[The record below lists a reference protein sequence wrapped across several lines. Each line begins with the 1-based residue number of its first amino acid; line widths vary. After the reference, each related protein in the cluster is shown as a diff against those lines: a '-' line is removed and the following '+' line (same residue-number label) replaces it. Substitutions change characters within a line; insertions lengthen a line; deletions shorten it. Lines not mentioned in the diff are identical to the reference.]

1 MFPYRPDGLVVP
13 RAPEPAPPP
22 PASLTAQVQGRMAQ
36 GSSLQDAV
44 HATQASNP
52 LATAEQMAMAAIA
65 AQAAQQAQ
73 QSARANTKTKQPTDL
88 IDRATRQVADA
99 HVLDAKVVD
108 QAGQLLKRPVQS
120 ATGKPDLTRLHA
132 PDAALVDRMRAQM
145 QAGATPTEAV
155 NVLRAEQAM
164 QQPDTDL
171 DLAVAALMAGTAE
184 HGGAVANALP
194 LAMRDL
200 GAAFPAATLTLAFSQ
215 ADVAASTQDCN
226 QAVADYRAAE
236 GNGAPADEQDS
247 KLTRANAALTRLQRA
262 MINGMRCV
270 ADNAPDGTAA
280 AGLVDAFGRACVAAA
295 TPELRQQLSDT
306 CHQAMQAVLAEA
318 PATRHSTMALY
329 LLGADQS
336 AAADVSASAAD
347 AYVALAQKHQQA
359 AQASVDS
366 AQAVLDSNRNLPA
379 SLRRAEA
386 PSNNAAFNQAQHQ
399 LTQANAEVA
408 DAQAQQQAAA
418 AGKDVVL
425 PAKTPELSG
434 YAASLADLQ
443 RATSGALADFKR
455 ALGNEV
461 AQDATQAYANDAQ
474 ATLQAAQHAASPAHA
489 VPASLRRAEE
499 QDNLGSLH
507 DAQRTARDAQAQ
519 QNAAAANK
527 PVQVPQAEWD
537 QGVAAAQRAHAGQG
551 LDEAIAR
558 ASLSGQVDG
567 AAAPLTTRS
576 TPGLTAF
583 EQTLAGCD
591 TVTLGLV
598 RTSQFDL
605 TQAQTL
611 PAAER
616 VWLLGS
622 LSSADAAFTD
632 PRRTGQV
639 AGRLQQ
645 LAILKLA
652 GVTLDWNDPAV
663 QRDPFPW
670 AAQHATPEQKQIM
683 GRWVAAAD
691 DARVLWVQEHCN
703 AQAPAGDP
711 RDPSHIGAVQTAM
724 QIAAINRNNALT
736 PAAAGVID
744 QMTASTFGPAFWT
757 DQIGQLLKPSERD
770 TGLQTIGLVRVG
782 QFMKQL
788 APYMSG
794 ADASRALDWI
804 KANYKEDW
812 FDNNPEALSDAGSWY
827 EGVAALV
834 QAALPEKNRG
844 AEFATWLTGPQST
857 LAHYDNTT
865 RDTLLASA
873 QQMGANGDQQ
883 LPEALRTALKPVDPE
898 AAQRLDD
905 YYQGGLQSFVAGKGY
920 LTRDDRTSYAKT
932 QWAAYQALPDHAAEG
947 QLQTLVGRISETP
960 YTPGS
965 TAFHNAL
972 GLSLGM
978 TNIGTSTDAQA
989 RANRVEQWLNTPG
1002 APIDAATEWFTGDRL
1017 ADAGNVIGAFDT
1029 AIANGIQAADATAF
1043 RNRTPREHWS
1053 LTVMPMRAYGEQSGQ
1068 TQMALVRVQ
1077 GDRGTTFYVGSRGGS
1092 ADDPTAKSSSLD
1104 DFRTQTALTT
1114 KDCLVM
1120 PKGGNVARSGANGA
1134 IAMETVAGHI
1144 NSTLDDINDTTGIPM
1159 LIGGVALGVVAALST
1174 GPVGLAAELLIALP
1188 TATLGLANLA
1198 NMAGHDRSLT
1208 SGEAIGAGLMVAAA
1222 GGAAVARTLDWG
1234 ASLPAAAR
1242 SGAEVSEAAAN
1253 SLAVGRSAAEVIS
1266 SEASGVRAAGA
1277 VDGVAE
1283 AVTTADARPA
1293 LARGAQRLRAVSGVA
1308 GGLQAAQGLQQLA
1321 AVWDDPEQRDHALFM
1336 QVMNFA
1342 VMVGMAPLMGGVRAV
1357 RERRVAVNAGR
1368 ADTDAVRTVPGH
1380 GDYAQLGESNIH
1392 VPPNML
1398 ASMQAEEAVSIA
1410 DASGRAETEIDL
1422 AVFHPHL
1429 EAGRTGAL
1437 RADGIDIDVPA
1448 SLRDR
1453 EPALRELI
1461 GQATQA
1467 SMSGGALSDCVDAV
1481 HLIHRPGQRGKVIG
1495 NTARMAFY
1503 VTDEGERIIEMD
1515 AAALDAPFEQ
1525 RLTGLCEEIVH
1536 AQRHARRT
1544 ALYGPRYSDNLSVNE
1559 RTAMRL
1565 ARIRALAFIAREV
1578 GFDDPDWTGRL
1589 AHDDVFSKALS
1600 DAADAATRAEG
1611 KLLPEGIRR
1620 AWFEA
1625 GSGYDEPRQP
1635 EAETK
1640 EIKKAQAKRLGK
1652 GFTALCFSLA
1662 EKLAVFHAENA
1673 SQANPFAPLDMQKMV
1688 RMPLSDVL
1696 FDKNQLPRNVLP
1708 DGVTGFSLL
1717 QAMRY
1722 VDTLRGRFASMAPV
1736 GKQDMLAS
1744 MPFQEALLPIPDG
1757 DHQAS
1762 INDNLAIPV
1771 GEYGEQLSA
1780 DIMRASVVMKNAAR
1794 RLLAH
1799 EVLQMQTK
1807 DGELIAHTDLGTAM
1821 GVFLDGI
1828 DSVANAAIQSLARKN
1843 GGPDDP
1849 IQALRLIIE
1858 HKIPDEL
1865 ALRFGFGA
1873 LGPTLLQG
1881 RAYTDLIVWTDGKP
1895 VVNPKLKSA
1904 IRQQNNALTD
1914 DYAYTNKPMTGQ
1926 GCPVRGIQV
1935 LSEAFLQIVESYA
1948 QQRDA
1953 GAFVPLEDVSQAKT
1967 PAPSRFTILSEEIP
1981 TAQLLRDHAAFNNV
1995 NLDLLDHADKCLRE
2009 VQLELIRAEGIV
2021 SDELRSRFLIAMHD
2035 QKLAE
2040 SERAVILAAGAL
2052 RTHLAE
2058 SGVPESITD
2067 NLLDIREV
2075 TGLLDDE
2082 ALATYAMLIQ
2092 RLNTRREEQQSVL
2105 ADNQALRMDLV
2116 AIDQAGEGAGSE
2128 SRGATGDTNGPSEG
2142 GPAEPGAAHDMPP
2155 PVIPPSDSSPLSL
2168 PDDEGGE
2175 GSRELR
2181 GVASSLTAAF
2191 DRDRDIHRSVRSLG
2205 LPQRDVAVVG
2215 NSVVDML
2222 GYQADRPAEPTHL
2235 LVSEE
2240 RYRALR
2246 EGEGWTEQARPDG
2259 SRILTA
2265 PGFHVTTS
2273 WAGQALPD
2281 IHAAGSGY
2289 WDQGV
2294 RVADPGLA
2302 YAQML
2307 RRQAPGDARDL
2318 ELIRQHLYGT
2328 AALPPELLAA
2338 QLNFVRACM
2347 QPELRQRPELLVAA
2361 RNLYVVNAL
2370 FGRGEEE
2377 FLFYSG
2383 SAEINALAAAH
2394 GWAHSGLG
2402 VRDAQANIDMLDGRR
2417 VREGL
2422 PPLFSADDRVATAVG
2437 YAGHDGQ
2444 LGHGRMATN
2453 PEGHDERVS
2462 ADMVVRQ
2469 LEAAGHTDPVFL
2481 ETVYEGIM
2489 STTFDEATR
2498 GQLIVPGGR
2507 HLHVQKL
2514 FHGTDLASLR
2524 RDTGLT
2530 TSIANSVEN
2539 LSRRSAGF
2547 DRPLAQLIEHLN
2559 RELPAEAPPLV
2570 VTSMAQALE
2579 LIQEHGD
2586 FPTTRMNGDAS
2597 TLREDFADTLIG
2609 SSGFYRN
2616 HRHPD
2621 LWVLGDTQW
2630 QMRMGDELLVLGTRV
2645 KEDPGFSIPAVLTE
2659 AQRYAADHAPETTTH
2674 AGPDV
2679 PPGSPK
2685 SGDDPEPPDPP
2696 TGIRPTG
2703 TDPDPKPMNGPG
2715 GGAGTPELEAPS
2727 APATGVNDDHL
2738 TSKPS
2743 PDDDGVGAPDANPP
2757 QAEDRQAEQ
2766 RDLARAVVT
2775 FIRAGIEHRRMPS
2788 ELISKAQ
2795 IKRAAG
2801 VVDALSRRLAS
2812 PDAQWRGRLAGL
2824 AQQDRAFVEGI
2835 LQDLRALASPS
2846 ALTNKAGENTHERYA
2861 RLTRDLDV
2869 ARKYLDAYSG
2879 YLQRAVLSAGKPCAL
2894 PPHLSLARSLAQTNT
2909 ARNLLNVVQK
2919 RLEHVQPYSSREEQ
2933 RSATQLVLDQSA
2945 LKIYSEPSLTTL
2957 PAKEQLR
2964 FGDLAQRAKQLSR
2977 WLRTRD
2983 GVADE
2988 RARAAYEG
2996 ARNELAAA
3004 VQTYSK
3010 ELAQRADLESSR
3022 LALFQRVYA
3031 RDGSKPAEG
3040 ASQPLSDK
3048 PHSIEDV
3055 ISHIENAWEKLGQ
3068 MIEELETVFNADASG
3083 MSDSAIHKLLRRAAA
3098 RMEEA
3103 TAEFGKTIKGYAD
3116 ASSASG
3122 LEESRSAFEKDGDQ
3136 DVVVI
3141 NKESTVTQDLVATYK
3156 RMVQF
3161 MHDHLM
3167 KIDSLQDIEAL
3178 DAPLSALLG
3187 EMRHCE
3193 ERLRSALVESTD
3205 GTGGTQ

>member
-1 MFPYRPDGLVVP
+1 
-13 RAPEPAPPP
+13 
-22 PASLTAQVQGRMAQ
+22 MAQ
-36 GSSLQDAV
+36 GCSLQDAV
-44 HATQASNP
+44 HAAQASNP
-52 LATAEQMAMAAIA
+52 LASAEQLAMAAIA

-73 QSARANTKTKQPTDL
+73 QSARANTRTKPPADL

-99 HVLDAKVVD
+99 HVFDAKVVD
-108 QAGQLLKRPVQS
+108 QAGQSLKRPVQL
-120 ATGKPDLTRLHA
+120 AAGKPDLTRLHA
-132 PDAALVDRMRAQM
+132 PAPALVDRIRVQM
-145 QAGATPTEAV
+145 QAGATPAEAV
-155 NVLRAEQAM
+155 NVLRAEAPS

-171 DLAVAALMAGTAE
+171 DLAVAALMADAAE
-184 HGGAVANALP
+184 HGGSVANALP

-200 GAAFPAATLTLAFSQ
+200 GATFPAATLTLAFSQ
-215 ADVAASTQDCN
+215 ADIAVSTDDCN

-236 GNGAPADEQDS
+236 RSGAPAGEQDS
-247 KLTRANAALTRLQRA
+247 KLARANAALSRLQRA
-262 MINGMRCV
+262 VTNGMRCV
-270 ADNAPDGTAA
+270 ADNAPDADAA
-280 AGLVDAFGRACVAAA
+280 ARLIDAFGQACVAAA
-295 TPELRQQLSDT
+295 TPELRQQLTD
-306 CHQAMQAVLAEA
+306 CNRQAAQAVLAESS
-318 PATRHSTMALY
+318 ATRHSNMALY
-329 LLGADQS
+329 LLAVDQG
-336 AAADVSASAAD
+336 AAADVGAAAAD
-347 AYVALAQKHQQA
+347 TYAALAQKHLQA
-359 AQASVDS
+359 AQARVDA
-366 AQAVLDSNRNLPA
+366 AQTVLHSNRKLPDR
-379 SLRRAEA
+379 LRRAEA
-386 PSNNAAFNQAQHQ
+386 PSDTAALNQAQRQ
-399 LTQANAEVA
+399 LMQANAEVA

-425 PAKTPELSG
+425 PANAPELSSD
-434 YAASLADLQ
+434 AASLADLQ

-461 AQDATQAYANDAQ
+461 AQDATQAYVDDAH
-474 ATLQAAQHAASPAHA
+474 ATLQAAQHAASPSRA

-499 QDNLGSLH
+499 LDNLGSLH

-527 PVQVPQAEWD
+527 PVQVPQADCD

-567 AAAPLTTRS
+567 AAAPLTRS

-605 TQAQTL
+605 TQVQTL

-632 PRRTGQV
+632 PRRTQQV

-652 GVTLDWNDPAV
+652 GVTLDWNAPAV

-711 RDPSHIGAVQTAM
+711 RDPSHIGAVQSAM

-736 PAAAGVID
+736 LAAAGVID
-744 QMTASTFGPAFWT
+744 QMTASTFGPAFWS
-757 DQIGQLLKPSERD
+757 DQIGQLLQSSGRD
-770 TGLQTIGLVRVG
+770 MGLQTVGLVRVG

-788 APYMSG
+788 APYMSA

-812 FDNNPEALSDAGSWY
+812 FDNNPEALSDAGAWY

-834 QAALPEKNRG
+834 QAALPERNRG

-857 LAHYDNTT
+857 LARYDATT
-865 RDTLLASA
+865 RDALLASA

-883 LPEALRTALKPVDPE
+883 LPEALRAALKPVDPD

-905 YYQGGLQSFVAGKGY
+905 YYQGGLQSFVSGKGY
-920 LTRDDRTSYAKT
+920 LTRDDRASYAKT
-932 QWAAYQALPDHAAEG
+932 QWAAYQALPDHAAEE

-1002 APIDAATEWFTGDRL
+1002 APIEAATEWFTGDRL

-1029 AIANGIQAADATAF
+1029 AIANGIREADATAF
-1043 RNRTPREHWS
+1043 RNRAPRERWS

-1092 ADDPTAKSSSLD
+1092 ADDPMAKSSTLE

-1144 NSTLDDINDTTGIPM
+1144 NSTLDDINDATGIPM
-1159 LIGGVALGVVAALST
+1159 LIGGLALGVVAALST

-1208 SGEAIGAGLMVAAA
+1208 SGEAIGTELMVAAA
-1222 GGAAVARTLDWG
+1222 GAAGLARTLEWG
-1234 ASLPAAAR
+1234 ARLPAAAR
-1242 SGAEVSEAAAN
+1242 SAAEAADVAGN
-1253 SLAVGRSAAEVIS
+1253 ASAVGRSGTEAVS
-1266 SEASGVRAAGA
+1266 SEVSGVHAAGA
-1277 VDGVAE
+1277 VDGVA
-1283 AVTTADARPA
+1283 AGAPAADLRPV
-1293 LARGAQRLRAVSGVA
+1293 LARAAQRLRAVAGVT
-1308 GGLQAAQGLQQLA
+1308 GSLQAAQGLQQLA

-1342 VMVGMAPLMGGVRAV
+1342 AMVGMAPLMGGVRAL
-1357 RERRVAVNAGR
+1357 RERRAAGR
-1368 ADTDAVRTVPGH
+1368 ADTDAIRTVPGH
-1380 GDYAQLGESNIH
+1380 ASYAQLGESNIH
-1392 VPPNML
+1392 VPPDML
-1398 ASMQAEEAVSIA
+1398 ARMHAEEAVSSADATRHA
-1410 DASGRAETEIDL
+1410 DASGRGDTEIDL
-1422 AVFHPHL
+1422 AVVHPHV
-1429 EAGRTGAL
+1429 EAGRTRAL
-1437 RADGIDIDVPA
+1437 RADAIDIDVPA

-1578 GFDDPDWTGRL
+1578 GFDDADWTGRL
-1589 AHDDVFSKALS
+1589 VHDDVFSKALS

-1662 EKLAVFHAENA
+1662 EKLALFHAENA

-1696 FDKNQLPRNVLP
+1696 FDENQLPRNVLP

-1736 GKQDMLAS
+1736 GKQDMLPS

-1807 DGELIAHTDLGTAM
+1807 EGELIAHTDLGTAM

-1953 GAFVPLEDVSQAKT
+1953 GAFVPLEDVGQAKA

-1995 NLDLLDHADKCLRE
+1995 NLDLLDHAEKCLRE
-2009 VQLELIRAEGIV
+2009 VQLELIRAEGVV
-2021 SDELRSRFLIAMHD
+2021 SDELRSRFLTAMHD

-2052 RTHLAE
+2052 RTHLAQ

-2128 SRGATGDTNGPSEG
+2128 SGGATGDTNGPSEG

-2175 GSRELR
+2175 GGEGSRELG

-2205 LPQRDVAVVG
+2205 LPQSEVAVVG

-2222 GYQADRPAEPTHL
+2222 GYQADRPAQPTHL

-2281 IHAAGSGY
+2281 IHAAGNGY

-2294 RVADPGLA
+2294 RVADPSLA

-2307 RRQAPGDARDL
+2307 RRQAPGDERDL

-2328 AALPPELLAA
+2328 AALPPELVAA

-2559 RELPAEAPPLV
+2559 RELPAGSPPLV

-2621 LWVLGDTQW
+2621 LWVMGDTQW
-2630 QMRMGDELLVLGTRV
+2630 QMQMGDELLALGTRV
-2645 KEDPGFSIPAVLTE
+2645 KEDPAFSIPAVLTE
-2659 AQRYAADHAPETTTH
+2659 AQRYAADHAPETATH

-2679 PPGSPK
+2679 PPGSPA

-2696 TGIRPTG
+2696 AGGIRPTG
-2703 TDPDPKPMNGPG
+2703 TDPDPKPIGGPG

-2727 APATGVNDDHL
+2727 APETAVIEDHL
-2738 TSKPS
+2738 ASKPGS
-2743 PDDDGVGAPDANPP
+2743 EDEGIGAPDASPP

-2775 FIRAGIEHRRMPS
+2775 LIRAAIEHRRMPS

-2824 AQQDRAFVEGI
+2824 AQQDRAFVQGI
-2835 LQDLRALASPS
+2835 LQDLRALTAPS

-2869 ARKYLDAYSG
+2869 ARRYLNTYSG
-2879 YLQRAVLSAGKPCAL
+2879 YLQRAALSAAKPCAL

-2909 ARNLLNVVQK
+2909 ARDLLNVVQK
-2919 RLEHVQPYSSREEQ
+2919 RLEPVQPYSSRVEQ
-2933 RSATQLVLDQSA
+2933 RSATQLVLDGAA
-2945 LKIYSEPSLTTL
+2945 LKIYSDPSLTTL

-2964 FGDLAQRAKQLSR
+2964 FADLAQRAQQLSR

-3010 ELAQRADLESSR
+3010 ELAQRADQESSR
-3022 LALFQRVYA
+3022 LALLQRVYA

-3103 TAEFGKTIKGYAD
+3103 TAEFGKTIEGYAD

-3122 LEESRSAFEKDGDQ
+3122 LQESRSAFEKDGDQ
-3136 DVVVI
+3136 EVVVI
-3141 NKESTVTQDLVATYK
+3141 NKEPTVTQDLVATYK
-3156 RMVQF
+3156 HMVRF
-3161 MHDHLM
+3161 MHDDLM
-3167 KIDSLQDIEAL
+3167 KIDSLQDIDAL
-3178 DAPLSALLG
+3178 DAPLSDLLG

-3193 ERLRSALVESTD
+3193 ERLRSALVERAD
-3205 GTGGTQ
+3205 ETGGTQ

>member
-1 MFPYRPDGLVVP
+1 
-13 RAPEPAPPP
+13 
-22 PASLTAQVQGRMAQ
+22 MAQ

-73 QSARANTKTKQPTDL
+73 QSAHANTKTKQPTDL

-145 QAGATPTEAV
+145 QGGATPAEAV

-164 QQPDTDL
+164 QQPDADL
-171 DLAVAALMAGTAE
+171 DLAVAALMACAAE
-184 HGGAVANALP
+184 HGGPMANALP

-200 GAAFPAATLTLAFSQ
+200 GATFPAATLTLAFSQ
-215 ADVAASTQDCN
+215 ADIAASTQDCN

-236 GNGAPADEQDS
+236 SSGAPADEQDS

-306 CHQAMQAVLAEA
+306 CHQAMPAVLAEA

-329 LLGADQS
+329 LLSVDQS

-347 AYVALAQKHQQA
+347 AYAALAQKHQQA

-366 AQAVLDSNRNLPA
+366 AQAVLDSNCNLPA

-386 PSNNAAFNQAQHQ
+386 PSDNAAFNQAQHQ

-461 AQDATQAYANDAQ
+461 AQDATQTYANDAQ
-474 ATLQAAQHAASPAHA
+474 TTLQAAQRAAQPSHA
-489 VPASLRRAEE
+489 VPASLRRAEA

-519 QNAAAANK
+519 QNATVANK
-527 PVQVPQAEWD
+527 APQVPQADWD

-551 LDEAIAR
+551 LDEAISR
-558 ASLSGQVDG
+558 ASLSGQVQG
-567 AAAPLTTRS
+567 AAAPLTPS

-583 EQTLAGCD
+583 EQTLAGSD
-591 TVTLGLV
+591 AVTLGLV

-605 TQAQTL
+605 TQVQKL

-616 VWLLGS
+616 MWLLGS
-622 LSSADAAFTD
+622 LSSADAAFMD
-632 PRRTGQV
+632 PRRTQQV

-711 RDPSHIGAVQTAM
+711 RDASHIGAVQNAM

-770 TGLQTIGLVRVG
+770 TGLQTVGLVRVG

-857 LAHYDNTT
+857 LARSDNTT

-883 LPEALRTALKPVDPE
+883 LPEALRAALKPVDPE

-920 LTRDDRTSYAKT
+920 LSRDDRTSYSKT
-932 QWAAYQALPDHAAEG
+932 QWAAYQALPEHAAEG
-947 QLQTLVGRISETP
+947 QVETLVARVSGTP
-960 YTPGS
+960 YTVGS
-965 TAFHNAL
+965 VAFHNAL

-978 TNIGTSTDAQA
+978 TDIGTSTDAQA
-989 RANRVEQWLNTPG
+989 RANRAEQWLNTPN
-1002 APIDAATEWFTGDRL
+1002 APVDATTEWFAGDRL
-1017 ADAGNVIGAFDT
+1017 ADAGNVIGAFDS
-1029 AIANGIQAADATAF
+1029 AIASGIQAANAKA
-1043 RNRTPREHWS
+1043 RRSRAPEEHWS

-1068 TQMALVRVQ
+1068 MQMALVRVQ
-1077 GDRGTTFYVGSRGGS
+1077 GDQGTTFYVGSRGGS
-1092 ADDPTAKSSSLD
+1092 ADDPTATATSRD
-1104 DFRTQTALTT
+1104 DFLSQTALTT

-1120 PKGGNVARSGANGA
+1120 PKGGNVARSGADGT

-1144 NSTLDDINDTTGIPM
+1144 NSTLDDINDATGIPM
-1159 LIGGVALGVVAALST
+1159 LVGGVALGVVAALST

-1242 SGAEVSEAAAN
+1242 SGAEVSEAAGN
-1253 SLAVGRSAAEVIS
+1253 SLAVGRSAAEAIS

-1283 AVTTADARPA
+1283 AVTTADVRPA
-1293 LARGAQRLRAVSGVA
+1293 LAQAAQRLRAVSGAA

-1321 AVWDDPEQRDHALFM
+1321 AVWDDPEQRDHELFM

-1342 VMVGMAPLMGGVRAV
+1342 AMVGMAPLMGGVRAV
-1357 RERRVAVNAGR
+1357 RERRAAVNAGR
-1368 ADTDAVRTVPGH
+1368 ADVDAIRTVPGH
-1380 GDYAQLGESNIH
+1380 ADYAQLGESNIH
-1392 VPPNML
+1392 VPPDML
-1398 ASMQAEEAVSIA
+1398 ARMLAQEVAVSTNAMSHA
-1410 DASGRAETEIDL
+1410 DSRGPANTAIDL
-1422 AVFHPHL
+1422 AVLRPRL
-1429 EAGRTGAL
+1429 EAGKTRLL
-1437 RADGIDIDVPA
+1437 RADGVDIDVSA

-1467 SMSGGALSDCVDAV
+1467 SISGGALSDCVDAV
-1481 HLIHRPGQRGKVIG
+1481 HLIHRPGQPGKVIG

-1503 VTDEGERIIEMD
+1503 VTDGGERIIEMD

-1544 ALYGPRYSDNLSVNE
+1544 ALYGPHYSDNLSVNE

-1578 GFDDPDWTGRL
+1578 GFDDTDWTAQL
-1589 AHDDVFSKALS
+1589 AHDDVFSSALS

-1620 AWFEA
+1620 VWFEE
-1625 GSGYDEPRQP
+1625 GSGYDEQGSP
-1635 EAETK
+1635 EAEIK

-1688 RMPLSDVL
+1688 RMSLSDVL
-1696 FDKNQLPRNVLP
+1696 FDENQLPRNVLP

-1881 RAYTDLIVWTDGKP
+1881 RAYTDLIVWTDGRP
-1895 VVNPKLKSA
+1895 AVNLKLKSA

-1953 GAFVPLEDVSQAKT
+1953 GAFVPLEDVGQVET
-1967 PAPSRFTILSEEIP
+1967 PAPSRFTILSGEIP

-1995 NLDLLDHADKCLRE
+1995 NLELLDHADKCLRE
-2009 VQLELIRAEGIV
+2009 VQLELIRAEGVV
-2021 SDELRSRFLIAMHD
+2021 SDELRSRFLMAMHD

-2052 RTHLAE
+2052 RTHLAQ
-2058 SGVPESITD
+2058 SGVPDSITD

-2142 GPAEPGAAHDMPP
+2142 GPAEPGAAHNMPP
-2155 PVIPPSDSSPLSL
+2155 PVIPPGDSSPLSL

-2175 GSRELR
+2175 GGEGSRELR
-2181 GVASSLTAAF
+2181 GVASSFTAA
-2191 DRDRDIHRSVRSLG
+2191 DRDRDLHRSVRSLG
-2205 LPQRDVAVVG
+2205 LAQSEVAVVG

-2222 GYQADRPAEPTHL
+2222 GYQADRPTQPTHL

-2246 EGEGWTEQARPDG
+2246 DGEGWTEQARPDG

-2281 IHAAGSGY
+2281 IHAVGSGY

-2294 RVADPGLA
+2294 RVADPSLA

-2347 QPELRQRPELLVAA
+2347 LPELRQRPELLVAA

-2402 VRDAQANIDMLDGRR
+2402 VRDAQANINMLDGRR

-2481 ETVYEGIM
+2481 ETVHEGIM
-2489 STTFDEATR
+2489 ATTFDEATR

-2559 RELPAEAPPLV
+2559 RELPAGSPPLV
-2570 VTSMAQALE
+2570 VTSMAHALE

-2609 SSGFYRN
+2609 AGGFYRN
-2616 HRHPD
+2616 HRYPD
-2621 LWVLGDTQW
+2621 LWVIGDMQW
-2630 QMRMGDELLVLGTRV
+2630 QMQMGNELLALGTRV
-2645 KEDPGFSIPAVLTE
+2645 KEDPAFSIPAVLTE
-2659 AQRYAADHAPETTTH
+2659 AQRYAADHAPEATH

-2679 PPGSPK
+2679 PPGSRV

-2696 TGIRPTG
+2696 TGGIRPTG
-2703 TDPDPKPMNGPG
+2703 TDPDPKPIGGPG

-2727 APATGVNDDHL
+2727 APETAVNEDHL
-2738 TSKPS
+2738 ASKPGS
-2743 PDDDGVGAPDANPP
+2743 EDEGIGAPDASPP
-2757 QAEDRQAEQ
+2757 QAEDGQAEQ

-2775 FIRAGIEHRRMPS
+2775 LIRAAIEHRRMPS

-2824 AQQDRAFVEGI
+2824 AQQDRAFVQGI
-2835 LQDLRALASPS
+2835 LQDLRALTAPS

-2869 ARKYLDAYSG
+2869 ARRYLNAYG
-2879 YLQRAVLSAGKPCAL
+2879 AYLQRAVLSAGKPCAL

-2909 ARNLLNVVQK
+2909 ARDLLKVVQE
-2919 RLEHVQPYSSREEQ
+2919 RLEGVQPYSSRVEQ
-2933 RSATQLVLDQSA
+2933 RSAAQLVLDQAA
-2945 LKIYSEPSLTTL
+2945 LKIYSDPSLTTL

-2964 FGDLAQRAKQLSR
+2964 FGDLAQRAQQLSR
-2977 WLRTRD
+2977 WLRARD

-2988 RARAAYEG
+2988 SARAAYEG

-3010 ELAQRADLESSR
+3010 ELVQRADLESSR
-3022 LALFQRVYA
+3022 LALLQRVYA
-3031 RDGSKPAEG
+3031 RIGSKPAEE
-3040 ASQPLSDK
+3040 ASQPLSK
-3048 PHSIEDV
+3048 KSQSIEDV
-3055 ISHIENAWEKLGQ
+3055 ISHIENAWEKLGE
-3068 MIEELETVFNADASG
+3068 MVEELEAVFIADASG
-3083 MSDSAIHKLLRRAAA
+3083 MSDSAIHKLLGRAGA

-3103 TAEFGKTIKGYAD
+3103 TAEFGKTIKGYVD

-3122 LEESRSAFEKDGDQ
+3122 VKESRSAFEKDGDQ

-3156 RMVQF
+3156 HMVQF
-3161 MHDHLM
+3161 MNDDLM
-3167 KIDSLQDIEAL
+3167 KIDSLQDIDAL
-3178 DAPLSALLG
+3178 DAPLSELLG
-3187 EMRHCE
+3187 EMLHCE

-3205 GTGGTQ
+3205 ETGGTQ

>member
-1 MFPYRPDGLVVP
+1 
-13 RAPEPAPPP
+13 
-22 PASLTAQVQGRMAQ
+22 MAQ
-36 GSSLQDAV
+36 GCSLQDAV

-52 LATAEQMAMAAIA
+52 LASTEQLAMAAIA

-73 QSARANTKTKQPTDL
+73 QSARANTRTKPPSDL

-99 HVLDAKVVD
+99 HVFDAKVVD
-108 QAGQLLKRPVQS
+108 QAGQSLKRPVPL
-120 ATGKPDLTRLHA
+120 AAGKPDLTRLHVPA
-132 PDAALVDRMRAQM
+132 PALVDRIRVQM
-145 QAGATPTEAV
+145 QAGATPAEAV
-155 NVLRAEQAM
+155 NVLRAEAFS

-171 DLAVAALMAGTAE
+171 DLAVAALMADAAE
-184 HGGAVANALP
+184 HGGSVANALP

-200 GAAFPAATLTLAFSQ
+200 GATFPAATLTLAFSQ
-215 ADVAASTQDCN
+215 ADIAVSTDDCN
-226 QAVADYRAAE
+226 QAVADYRAAQRS
-236 GNGAPADEQDS
+236 GAPAGEQDS
-247 KLTRANAALTRLQRA
+247 KLARANAALSRLQRA
-262 MINGMRCV
+262 VTNGMRCV
-270 ADNAPDGTAA
+270 ADNAPDANAA
-280 AGLVDAFGRACVAAA
+280 AGLMDAFGQACVAAA
-295 TPELRQQLSDT
+295 TPELHQQLADST
-306 CHQAMQAVLAEA
+306 RQAMQAVLAESS
-318 PATRHSTMALY
+318 ATRHSNMALY
-329 LLGADQS
+329 LLAVDQG
-336 AAADVSASAAD
+336 AAADVGATAAD
-347 AYVALAQKHQQA
+347 TYAALAQKHLQA
-359 AQASVDS
+359 AQASVD
-366 AQAVLDSNRNLPA
+366 AAHTVLDSNRTLPDR
-379 SLRRAEA
+379 LRRAEA
-386 PSNNAAFNQAQHQ
+386 PSDTAALNQAQRQ
-399 LTQANAEVA
+399 LMQANAEVT

-418 AGKDVVL
+418 AGEDVVL
-425 PAKTPELSG
+425 PANAPELSSD
-434 YAASLADLQ
+434 AASLADLQ

-461 AQDATQAYANDAQ
+461 AQDATQAYANDAH
-474 ATLQAAQHAASPAHA
+474 ATLQAAQHAASASRA

-499 QDNLGSLH
+499 QDNFGSLH

-527 PVQVPQAEWD
+527 PVQVPQADWD
-537 QGVAAAQRAHAGQG
+537 QGVAAAQRAHARQG
-551 LDEAIAR
+551 LDETIAR
-558 ASLSGQVDG
+558 ASLSQQVDD
-567 AAAPLTTRS
+567 AAAPLTRS

-605 TQAQTL
+605 TQVQTL

-632 PRRTGQV
+632 PRRTQQV

-711 RDPSHIGAVQTAM
+711 RDPSHIGAVQNAM

-744 QMTASTFGPAFWT
+744 QITASTFGPAFWS
-757 DQIGQLLKPSERD
+757 DQSGQLLQPSGRD
-770 TGLQTIGLVRVG
+770 MGLQTVGLVRVG

-788 APYMSG
+788 APYMSA

-812 FDNNPEALSDAGSWY
+812 FDNNPEALSDAGTWY

-834 QAALPEKNRG
+834 QAALPERNRG

-857 LAHYDNTT
+857 LARYGATP
-865 RDTLLASA
+865 RDALLASA

-883 LPEALRTALKPVDPE
+883 LPEALRATLKPVDPE
-898 AAQRLDD
+898 AAQRLND
-905 YYQGGLQSFVAGKGY
+905 YYQGGLQSFVSGKGY
-920 LTRDDRTSYAKT
+920 LTRDDRASYAKT

-1002 APIDAATEWFTGDRL
+1002 VPIDAATEWFTGDRL

-1029 AIANGIQAADATAF
+1029 AIANGIQGADTNA
-1043 RNRTPREHWS
+1043 RKNRAPQEHWS

-1092 ADDPTAKSSSLD
+1092 ADDPTAKSSTLE

-1120 PKGGNVARSGANGA
+1120 PKGGNVARSGADGA

-1144 NSTLDDINDTTGIPM
+1144 NSTLDDINDATGIPM

-1198 NMAGHDRSLT
+1198 NMAGHGRSLT
-1208 SGEAIGAGLMVAAA
+1208 SGEAIGTELMVAAA
-1222 GGAAVARTLDWG
+1222 GAAGLARTLEWG
-1234 ASLPAAAR
+1234 ARLPAAAR
-1242 SGAEVSEAAAN
+1242 SGAAATDAAGEA
-1253 SLAVGRSAAEVIS
+1253 SVVGRSGAEAAS
-1266 SEASGVRAAGA
+1266 SEVSGVRAAEA
-1277 VDGVAE
+1277 VD
-1283 AVTTADARPA
+1283 TATARAPA
-1293 LARGAQRLRAVSGVA
+1293 ADLHPVLAQAAQRLRAAAGVT

-1321 AVWDDPEQRDHALFM
+1321 AVWDDPEQRDHELFM

-1357 RERRVAVNAGR
+1357 RERRAAGR
-1368 ADTDAVRTVPGH
+1368 ADTDAIRNVPGH
-1380 GDYAQLGESNIH
+1380 AGYAQLGESNIH
-1392 VPPNML
+1392 VPPDML
-1398 ASMQAEEAVSIA
+1398 ARMHAEEAVSSADATRHA
-1410 DASGRAETEIDL
+1410 DASGRGDTEIDL
-1422 AVFHPHL
+1422 AVFHPHV
-1429 EAGRTGAL
+1429 EAGRTRAL

-1467 SMSGGALSDCVDAV
+1467 SRSGGALSDCVDAV

-1525 RLTGLCEEIVH
+1525 RLNGLCEEIVH
-1536 AQRHARRT
+1536 AQRHARRM
-1544 ALYGPRYSDNLSVNE
+1544 ALYGPCYSDNLSVNE

-1578 GFDDPDWTGRL
+1578 GFDDADWTGRL

-1600 DAADAATRAEG
+1600 DAADAATRAQG
-1611 KLLPEGIRR
+1611 KRLPEGIRR
-1620 AWFEA
+1620 AWFEE
-1625 GSGYDEPRQP
+1625 GSGYDELAQP
-1635 EAETK
+1635 KEKAGETK
-1640 EIKKAQAKRLGK
+1640 KEQAKKLGK

-1662 EKLAVFHAENA
+1662 ERLGGFHEEHAA
-1673 SQANPFAPLDMQKMV
+1673 QANPFEALDLQKAIK
-1688 RMPLSDVL
+1688 MPLSDGL
-1696 FDKNQLPRNVLP
+1696 FDAARFPRDVIP
-1708 DGVTGFSLL
+1708 QRVTGVSLL
-1717 QAMRY
+1717 HALRY
-1722 VDTLRGRFASMAPV
+1722 VVSLRVRFETMEPV

-1744 MPFQEALLPIPDG
+1744 APFHEALLPIPG
-1757 DHQAS
+1757 TDHQVHV
-1762 INDNLAIPV
+1762 NDNLAIPI
-1771 GEYGEQLSA
+1771 GEYGEQLSE
-1780 DIMRASVVMKNAAR
+1780 DIMRASIVMKNAAR

-1799 EVLQMQTK
+1799 EVMDLQSREG
-1807 DGELIAHTDLGTAM
+1807 DLIDRTDLGTAM

-1828 DSVANAAIQSLARKN
+1828 DSIANAVIQSLARKN

-1849 IQALRLIIE
+1849 IEALRLLIE
-1858 HKIPDEL
+1858 HEIPNEL
-1865 ALRFGFGA
+1865 ALRLGFGA
-1873 LGPTLLQG
+1873 IGPTLLQG
-1881 RAYTDLIVWTDGKP
+1881 RAYTDLIVWMNGKP
-1895 VVNPKLKSA
+1895 AVNPELKTPML
-1904 IRQQNNALTD
+1904 QQKHELTK
-1914 DYAYTNKPMTGQ
+1914 DYAHARQPITGQ

-1948 QQRDA
+1948 QQRQQ
-1953 GAFVPLEDVSQAKT
+1953 GVFVPLEDVSRT
-1967 PAPSRFTILSEEIP
+1967 EGPAPSRFSILSEDVSTE
-1981 TAQLLRDHAAFNNV
+1981 QLLRDDRASFKNT
-1995 NLDLLDHADKCLRE
+1995 NLDLLEHAEECLKDA
-2009 VQLELIRAEGIV
+2009 QLEVAHAEGEV
-2021 SDELRSRFLIAMHD
+2021 SDELRSRLLLATHD
-2035 QKLAE
+2035 HKLAE
-2040 SERAVILAAGAL
+2040 SERDVILAAAAV
-2052 RTHLAE
+2052 RDHLTD
-2058 SGVPESITD
+2058 SHVPEEIVN
-2067 NLLDIREV
+2067 NLLDTRELA
-2075 TGLLDDE
+2075 GLLDDDD
-2082 ALATYAMLIQ
+2082 LATHAMLMQ
-2092 RLNTRREEQQSVL
+2092 QLAVRREEQQSIL
-2105 ADNQALRMDLV
+2105 ADSSALRADLAAMDETD
-2116 AIDQAGEGAGSE
+2116 AEDPGADHAGEGGAGNPVE
-2128 SRGATGDTNGPSEG
+2128 LDGTEAREPVAATGST
-2142 GPAEPGAAHDMPP
+2142 PP
-2155 PVIPPSDSSPLSL
+2155 PVIPPADAPPLGAA
-2168 PDDEGGE
+2168 DDEGEE
-2175 GSRELR
+2175 GGRE
-2181 GVASSLTAAF
+2181 SSAATSFPVTAVE
-2191 DRDRDIHRSVRSLG
+2191 RDRDIHRSVRSLG
-2205 LPQRDVAVVG
+2205 LAQSEVAVVG

-2222 GYQADRPAEPTHL
+2222 GYQADRPSQPTHL

-2240 RYRALR
+2240 RYRTLR
-2246 EGEGWTEQARPDG
+2246 DQEGWTEQARPDG

-2294 RVADPGLA
+2294 RVADPSLA

-2307 RRQAPGDARDL
+2307 RRQAPGDERDL
-2318 ELIRQHLYGT
+2318 ELIRRHLYGT

-2559 RELPAEAPPLV
+2559 RELPAGSPPLV

-2579 LIQEHGD
+2579 LIQEHGN

-2621 LWVLGDTQW
+2621 LWVMGDTQW
-2630 QMRMGDELLVLGTRV
+2630 QMQMGDELLALGTRV
-2645 KEDPGFSIPAVLTE
+2645 KEDPAFSIPAVLTE
-2659 AQRYAADHAPETTTH
+2659 AQRYAADHAPETATH

-2679 PPGSPK
+2679 PPGSPA

-2696 TGIRPTG
+2696 TGGIRPTG
-2703 TDPDPKPMNGPG
+2703 TDPDPKPIDGPG

-2727 APATGVNDDHL
+2727 APETAVNEDHL
-2738 TSKPS
+2738 ASKPGS
-2743 PDDDGVGAPDANPP
+2743 EDEGIGAPDASPP
-2757 QAEDRQAEQ
+2757 QAEDGQAEQ
-2766 RDLARAVVT
+2766 RDLAHAVVT
-2775 FIRAGIEHRRMPS
+2775 LIRAAIEHRRMPS

-2824 AQQDRAFVEGI
+2824 AQQDRAFVQGI
-2835 LQDLRALASPS
+2835 LQDLRALTAPS
-2846 ALTNKAGENTHERYA
+2846 ALINKAGENTHERYA

-2869 ARKYLDAYSG
+2869 ARRYLNTYNG
-2879 YLQRAVLSAGKPCAL
+2879 YLQRAALSAGKPCAL

-2909 ARNLLNVVQK
+2909 ARDLLNAVQK
-2919 RLEHVQPYSSREEQ
+2919 RLEPVQPYSSRVEQ
-2933 RSATQLVLDQSA
+2933 RSATELVLDGAA
-2945 LKIYSEPSLTTL
+2945 LKIYSDPRLTTL

-2964 FGDLAQRAKQLSR
+2964 FADLAQRAQQLSR

-2988 RARAAYEG
+2988 RARGAYEG

-3010 ELAQRADLESSR
+3010 ELAQRADQESSR
-3022 LALFQRVYA
+3022 LALLQRVYA
-3031 RDGSKPAEG
+3031 RDGAKPAEG
-3040 ASQPLSDK
+3040 ASPPLSDK

-3116 ASSASG
+3116 ASNASG
-3122 LEESRSAFEKDGDQ
+3122 LQESRSTFEKDGDQ

-3156 RMVQF
+3156 HMIRF
-3161 MHDHLM
+3161 MHDDLM
-3167 KIDSLQDIEAL
+3167 KIDSLQGIDAL
-3178 DAPLSALLG
+3178 DAPLSDLLG

-3193 ERLRSALVESTD
+3193 ERLRSALVQSTD
-3205 GTGGTQ
+3205 ETAGTQ

>member
-1 MFPYRPDGLVVP
+1 
-13 RAPEPAPPP
+13 
-22 PASLTAQVQGRMAQ
+22 MAQ

-215 ADVAASTQDCN
+215 ADVAARTQDCN

-236 GNGAPADEQDS
+236 GNGAPVDEQDS

-359 AQASVDS
+359 AQACVDS

-418 AGKDVVL
+418 GKDVVL
-425 PAKTPELSG
+425 PAETPELSG

-567 AAAPLTTRS
+567 AAAPLTRS

-605 TQAQTL
+605 TQVQTL

-920 LTRDDRTSYAKT
+920 LSRDDRTSYSKT

-947 QLQTLVGRISETP
+947 QVETLVARVSGTP
-960 YTPGS
+960 YTAGS
-965 TAFHNAL
+965 VAFHNAL

-1043 RNRTPREHWS
+1043 RNRTPRERWS

-1104 DFRTQTALTT
+1104 DFRTQTALTPR
-1114 KDCLVM
+1114 DRLVM
-1120 PKGGNVARSGANGA
+1120 PKGGGIARSGANGA

-1144 NSTLDDINDTTGIPM
+1144 NSTLDDINDATGIPM
-1159 LIGGVALGVVAALST
+1159 LVGGVALGVVAALST

-1242 SGAEVSEAAAN
+1242 SGAEVSEA
-1253 SLAVGRSAAEVIS
+1253 
-1266 SEASGVRAAGA
+1266 SGVRAASA

-1398 ASMQAEEAVSIA
+1398 ASMQAEEAVSSA
-1410 DASGRAETEIDL
+1410 DASGRAETDIDL

-1600 DAADAATRAEG
+1600 DAADAAVRAEG
-1611 KLLPEGIRR
+1611 EVLPEGVRR
-1620 AWFEA
+1620 AWFEE
-1625 GSGYDEPRQP
+1625 GSGYDELAQSNEKPG
-1635 EAETK
+1635 ETK
-1640 EIKKAQAKRLGK
+1640 KEQAKKLGK

-1662 EKLAVFHAENA
+1662 ERLGAFHEENA
-1673 SQANPFAPLDMQKMV
+1673 TQANPFAPLDIQKTV
-1688 RMPLSDVL
+1688 RMPLSEAL
-1696 FDKNQLPRNVLP
+1696 FDGARFPRDVIPQRVN
-1708 DGVTGFSLL
+1708 GVSLL
-1717 QAMRY
+1717 HALRY
-1722 VDTLRGRFASMAPV
+1722 VASLRVRFESMAPV
-1736 GKQDMLAS
+1736 GKQDMLPS
-1744 MPFQEALLPIPDG
+1744 EPFQEALLPVPG
-1757 DHQAS
+1757 TDHQVHV
-1762 INDNLAIPV
+1762 NDNLAIPI
-1771 GEYGEQLSA
+1771 GEYGEQLSE
-1780 DIMRASVVMKNAAR
+1780 DIMRASIVMKNAAR

-1799 EVLQMQTK
+1799 EVMDLQNREG
-1807 DGELIAHTDLGTAM
+1807 DLIDRTDLGTAM

-1828 DSVANAAIQSLARKN
+1828 DSIANAVIQSLARKN

-1849 IQALRLIIE
+1849 IEALRLLIE

-1873 LGPTLLQG
+1873 IGPTLLQG
-1881 RAYTDLIVWTDGKP
+1881 RAYTDLIVWTNGKP
-1895 VVNPKLKSA
+1895 AVNPKLKTP
-1904 IRQQNNALTD
+1904 IRQQNHELTK
-1914 DYAYTNKPMTGQ
+1914 DYAHARQPLTGQ

-1935 LSEAFLQIVESYA
+1935 LSEAFLQVVESYA
-1948 QQRDA
+1948 QQRQQ
-1953 GAFVPLEDVSQAKT
+1953 GVFVPLEDVSRAAG
-1967 PAPSRFTILSEEIP
+1967 PAPSRFSILSEDVSTE
-1981 TAQLLRDHAAFNNV
+1981 QLLRDDRSSFKNT
-1995 NLDLLDHADKCLRE
+1995 NLDLLEHAEECLKDA
-2009 VQLELIRAEGIV
+2009 QLEVAHAEGEV
-2021 SDELRSRFLIAMHD
+2021 SDQLRSRLLLATHD
-2035 QKLAE
+2035 HKLAE
-2040 SERAVILAAGAL
+2040 SEREVILAAAAV
-2052 RTHLAE
+2052 RDHLTA
-2058 SGVPESITD
+2058 SHVPDEIVN
-2067 NLLDIREV
+2067 NLLDRRELV
-2075 TGLLDDE
+2075 GLLDDE
-2082 ALATYAMLIQ
+2082 DLATHAMLMQ
-2092 RLNTRREEQQSVL
+2092 QLAASREEQRSIL
-2105 ADNQALRMDLV
+2105 ADSHVLRV
-2116 AIDQAGEGAGSE
+2116 DQAAMDGTGAEVAGAGHVRE
-2128 SRGATGDTNGPSEG
+2128 GVAGNPVAQDDTEAVE
-2142 GPAEPGAAHDMPP
+2142 PAAASGSTPP
-2155 PVIPPSDSSPLSL
+2155 PVIPPAGTPPLGAA
-2168 PDDEGGE
+2168 DDEGEE
-2175 GSRELR
+2175 GGR
-2181 GVASSLTAAF
+2181 ASSAAASSPVTAVE
-2191 DRDRDIHRSVRSLG
+2191 RDRDIHRSVRSLG
-2205 LPQRDVAVVG
+2205 LAQSEVAVVG

-2222 GYQADRPAEPTHL
+2222 GYQAERPTQPTHL
-2235 LVSEE
+2235 LVSGE
-2240 RYRALR
+2240 RYRALG
-2246 EGEGWTEQARPDG
+2246 EGDGWTEQARPDG

-3010 ELAQRADLESSR
+3010 ELAQRADQESSR
-3022 LALFQRVYA
+3022 LALLQRVYA

-3055 ISHIENAWEKLGQ
+3055 ISHIEDAWEKLGQ

-3122 LEESRSAFEKDGDQ
+3122 LEESRSAFEKDGNQ

>member
-1 MFPYRPDGLVVP
+1 
-13 RAPEPAPPP
+13 
-22 PASLTAQVQGRMAQ
+22 MAQ

-184 HGGAVANALP
+184 HGGAVVNALP

-236 GNGAPADEQDS
+236 GNGAPVDEQDS

-399 LTQANAEVA
+399 LTQANTEVA

-425 PAKTPELSG
+425 PAKTPELSS

-551 LDEAIAR
+551 VDEAIAR

-605 TQAQTL
+605 TQVQTL

-947 QLQTLVGRISETP
+947 QVETLVARVSGTP
-960 YTPGS
+960 YTAGS
-965 TAFHNAL
+965 VAFHNAL

-1043 RNRTPREHWS
+1043 RNRVPRERWS

-1293 LARGAQRLRAVSGVA
+1293 LARAAQRLRAVSGVA

-1357 RERRVAVNAGR
+1357 RERRSVADAGR
-1368 ADTDAVRTVPGH
+1368 STAAHIARTPLSEHSLQIHAFVPEEAVPDLPAKLPPIERWSRLQAWWNHSSTQKVVMVPRWQLSLAADASGFTVLLDDSPRQLPPGTVVPADPETGLPAGYATFHHANGLPGVFWGKRGVAWKAFGGSEEGDSSPQSAQESSENATHTAGIRFEDSRSRPVGSTTALQRLDAVRTALNDAAAQAGVSSLAEHIDAVQLHDGPTGIHVEPDGRCVLQINAMAAAVAEPEALLRTVTEGMQVAMDTSRRRRRDSAAPPSSETERIPLTEPAVTVGMQQRLTPSREDGAPISPAELERNLTAPASDQFPPRNPDGSLAAPTQEWRSWFAPVPPRGWPVAQHDHRHFIGVGNALDAGVRGFVAHEADFPPRLTALAREGLFRKAGLLHDATRDRTAGTPPFIGKTLEDFDHLSAVVGLDPFEQTVAKITDAATAHSPAEKAVSPTWYEQLEAAHADGTLTTEEASGLFTVCKIMGMVDQMETPCTARSAEEMYDRLAGLRAEFGEGGVPGMDLIEDEQMAPAEVAKVLGSGFYRMV
-1380 GDYAQLGESNIH
+1380 GDANWVAPYDAIEADLRAKGVIDQVSPMPDKETLLDWVPTTGPGWRAMMVANDAMKAAFEADPALTHAQMAAIGAHAIDAHLIERAARRDPNQLPDEARDLVRELSEPTADPNAPEHVAKQVRLAQLLADENVLTPDYSPSEDRPILPALEPSIPPPDNAPARPEPPEARPAHSLAPEQLQSAQDWIDAMDEDDGLRRSLSLLLEQAQLPASARATDADVVGLIEDALASRAWYERARTERDASQSHPIETVGNLQDVANTANEIRTNTTIDLLPLEYTLRPASGDAPVTMELTAGGAVLEDREALAEQLAEQINDLEGGLRGARLRLVAQNDAQLGDIVEALY
-1392 VPPNML
+1392 L
-1398 ASMQAEEAVSIA
+1398 ALERLGVEVV
-1410 DASGRAETEIDL
+1410 DSGAPTLPDGRRAM
-1422 AVFHPHL
+1422 
-1429 EAGRTGAL
+1429 
-1437 RADGIDIDVPA
+1437 
-1448 SLRDR
+1448 
-1453 EPALRELI
+1453 ELI
-1461 GQATQA
+1461 GEVPPEDEPPRPGGGSDDDPGPPDGPQVGPSPTRPPLP
-1467 SMSGGALSDCVDAV
+1467 SGGGGAQPESAESPPSDTTPAAERTVPELEVPSDIKGPQLEVLDGARARLSAAIAQLGRLLPNAQTTKPVA
-1481 HLIHRPGQRGKVIG
+1481 I
-1495 NTARMAFY
+1495 
-1503 VTDEGERIIEMD
+1503 D
-1515 AAALDAPFEQ
+1515 AAALQPVRDALTAGGALGADHPQVQELLDRIEGVQ
-1525 RLTGLCEEIVH
+1525 LALEDAKGASPRLGEYHV
-1536 AQRHARRT
+1536 T
-1544 ALYGPRYSDNLSVNE
+1544 ALLDR
-1559 RTAMRL
+1559 
-1565 ARIRALAFIAREV
+1565 
-1578 GFDDPDWTGRL
+1578 
-1589 AHDDVFSKALS
+1589 
-1600 DAADAATRAEG
+1600 
-1611 KLLPEGIRR
+1611 
-1620 AWFEA
+1620 
-1625 GSGYDEPRQP
+1625 
-1635 EAETK
+1635 
-1640 EIKKAQAKRLGK
+1640 
-1652 GFTALCFSLA
+1652 
-1662 EKLAVFHAENA
+1662 A
-1673 SQANPFAPLDMQKMV
+1673 SQARAELDQPIGAPTPALPAAVEASPVDDSSDGAPDDAGDAPRALPLASGSEPGPTSTADAGDMQGGLV
-1688 RMPLSDVL
+1688 
-1696 FDKNQLPRNVLP
+1696 Q
-1708 DGVTGFSLL
+1708 
-1717 QAMRY
+1717 
-1722 VDTLRGRFASMAPV
+1722 TLRGVRRRIAERTRDLMNRAVFAGSTP
-1736 GKQDMLAS
+1736 GKSIMRR
-1744 MPFQEALLPIPDG
+1744 EALGPAESKKALPAGDG
-1757 DHQAS
+1757 TGSPTLSDTPGLPGVVETIARAHAELKEMAS
-1762 INDNLAIPV
+1762 NSKNWRAEVEDEQRYDISDDDRTHKVNTGDEIKRLAELEEAVATAIEGAGQMHASELKAIADAFLELEAGLADANYSQKPAALRKALDVVNAALEKLLTALGTLGGRYSKLLDNLAESP
-1771 GEYGEQLSA
+1771 
-1780 DIMRASVVMKNAAR
+1780 
-1794 RLLAH
+1794 
-1799 EVLQMQTK
+1799 
-1807 DGELIAHTDLGTAM
+1807 
-1821 GVFLDGI
+1821 I
-1828 DSVANAAIQSLARKN
+1828 DPANL
-1843 GGPDDP
+1843 P
-1849 IQALRLIIE
+1849 
-1858 HKIPDEL
+1858 
-1865 ALRFGFGA
+1865 
-1873 LGPTLLQG
+1873 
-1881 RAYTDLIVWTDGKP
+1881 
-1895 VVNPKLKSA
+1895 
-1904 IRQQNNALTD
+1904 
-1914 DYAYTNKPMTGQ
+1914 
-1926 GCPVRGIQV
+1926 
-1935 LSEAFLQIVESYA
+1935 
-1948 QQRDA
+1948 
-1953 GAFVPLEDVSQAKT
+1953 
-1967 PAPSRFTILSEEIP
+1967 
-1981 TAQLLRDHAAFNNV
+1981 
-1995 NLDLLDHADKCLRE
+1995 
-2009 VQLELIRAEGIV
+2009 
-2021 SDELRSRFLIAMHD
+2021 
-2035 QKLAE
+2035 
-2040 SERAVILAAGAL
+2040 
-2052 RTHLAE
+2052 
-2058 SGVPESITD
+2058 
-2067 NLLDIREV
+2067 
-2075 TGLLDDE
+2075 
-2082 ALATYAMLIQ
+2082 
-2092 RLNTRREEQQSVL
+2092 
-2105 ADNQALRMDLV
+2105 
-2116 AIDQAGEGAGSE
+2116 
-2128 SRGATGDTNGPSEG
+2128 RGA
-2142 GPAEPGAAHDMPP
+2142 
-2155 PVIPPSDSSPLSL
+2155 
-2168 PDDEGGE
+2168 
-2175 GSRELR
+2175 
-2181 GVASSLTAAF
+2181 
-2191 DRDRDIHRSVRSLG
+2191 
-2205 LPQRDVAVVG
+2205 
-2215 NSVVDML
+2215 
-2222 GYQADRPAEPTHL
+2222 
-2235 LVSEE
+2235 
-2240 RYRALR
+2240 
-2246 EGEGWTEQARPDG
+2246 
-2259 SRILTA
+2259 
-2265 PGFHVTTS
+2265 
-2273 WAGQALPD
+2273 
-2281 IHAAGSGY
+2281 
-2289 WDQGV
+2289 
-2294 RVADPGLA
+2294 
-2302 YAQML
+2302 
-2307 RRQAPGDARDL
+2307 
-2318 ELIRQHLYGT
+2318 
-2328 AALPPELLAA
+2328 
-2338 QLNFVRACM
+2338 
-2347 QPELRQRPELLVAA
+2347 
-2361 RNLYVVNAL
+2361 
-2370 FGRGEEE
+2370 
-2377 FLFYSG
+2377 
-2383 SAEINALAAAH
+2383 
-2394 GWAHSGLG
+2394 
-2402 VRDAQANIDMLDGRR
+2402 
-2417 VREGL
+2417 
-2422 PPLFSADDRVATAVG
+2422 
-2437 YAGHDGQ
+2437 
-2444 LGHGRMATN
+2444 
-2453 PEGHDERVS
+2453 
-2462 ADMVVRQ
+2462 
-2469 LEAAGHTDPVFL
+2469 
-2481 ETVYEGIM
+2481 
-2489 STTFDEATR
+2489 
-2498 GQLIVPGGR
+2498 
-2507 HLHVQKL
+2507 
-2514 FHGTDLASLR
+2514 
-2524 RDTGLT
+2524 
-2530 TSIANSVEN
+2530 
-2539 LSRRSAGF
+2539 
-2547 DRPLAQLIEHLN
+2547 
-2559 RELPAEAPPLV
+2559 
-2570 VTSMAQALE
+2570 
-2579 LIQEHGD
+2579 
-2586 FPTTRMNGDAS
+2586 
-2597 TLREDFADTLIG
+2597 
-2609 SSGFYRN
+2609 
-2616 HRHPD
+2616 
-2621 LWVLGDTQW
+2621 
-2630 QMRMGDELLVLGTRV
+2630 
-2645 KEDPGFSIPAVLTE
+2645 
-2659 AQRYAADHAPETTTH
+2659 
-2674 AGPDV
+2674 
-2679 PPGSPK
+2679 
-2685 SGDDPEPPDPP
+2685 
-2696 TGIRPTG
+2696 
-2703 TDPDPKPMNGPG
+2703 
-2715 GGAGTPELEAPS
+2715 
-2727 APATGVNDDHL
+2727 
-2738 TSKPS
+2738 
-2743 PDDDGVGAPDANPP
+2743 
-2757 QAEDRQAEQ
+2757 
-2766 RDLARAVVT
+2766 
-2775 FIRAGIEHRRMPS
+2775 
-2788 ELISKAQ
+2788 
-2795 IKRAAG
+2795 
-2801 VVDALSRRLAS
+2801 
-2812 PDAQWRGRLAGL
+2812 
-2824 AQQDRAFVEGI
+2824 
-2835 LQDLRALASPS
+2835 
-2846 ALTNKAGENTHERYA
+2846 
-2861 RLTRDLDV
+2861 
-2869 ARKYLDAYSG
+2869 
-2879 YLQRAVLSAGKPCAL
+2879 
-2894 PPHLSLARSLAQTNT
+2894 
-2909 ARNLLNVVQK
+2909 
-2919 RLEHVQPYSSREEQ
+2919 
-2933 RSATQLVLDQSA
+2933 
-2945 LKIYSEPSLTTL
+2945 
-2957 PAKEQLR
+2957 
-2964 FGDLAQRAKQLSR
+2964 
-2977 WLRTRD
+2977 RTRD
-2983 GVADE
+2983 HFPKPP
-2988 RARAAYEG
+2988 
-2996 ARNELAAA
+2996 
-3004 VQTYSK
+3004 T
-3010 ELAQRADLESSR
+3010 SS
-3022 LALFQRVYA
+3022 
-3031 RDGSKPAEG
+3031 
-3040 ASQPLSDK
+3040 
-3048 PHSIEDV
+3048 
-3055 ISHIENAWEKLGQ
+3055 
-3068 MIEELETVFNADASG
+3068 
-3083 MSDSAIHKLLRRAAA
+3083 
-3098 RMEEA
+3098 
-3103 TAEFGKTIKGYAD
+3103 
-3116 ASSASG
+3116 
-3122 LEESRSAFEKDGDQ
+3122 
-3136 DVVVI
+3136 
-3141 NKESTVTQDLVATYK
+3141 
-3156 RMVQF
+3156 
-3161 MHDHLM
+3161 
-3167 KIDSLQDIEAL
+3167 
-3178 DAPLSALLG
+3178 
-3187 EMRHCE
+3187 
-3193 ERLRSALVESTD
+3193 
-3205 GTGGTQ
+3205 

>member
-1 MFPYRPDGLVVP
+1 
-13 RAPEPAPPP
+13 
-22 PASLTAQVQGRMAQ
+22 MAQ

-52 LATAEQMAMAAIA
+52 LASAEQLAMAAIA

-73 QSARANTKTKQPTDL
+73 QSARANTRTKPPADL
-88 IDRATRQVADA
+88 IDRAARQVADA
-99 HVLDAKVVD
+99 HVFDAKVVD
-108 QAGQLLKRPVQS
+108 QAGQSLKRPLQL
-120 ATGKPDLTRLHA
+120 AAGKPDLTRLHA
-132 PDAALVDRMRAQM
+132 PAPVLVDRIRVQM
-145 QAGATPTEAV
+145 QAGATPIEAV
-155 NVLRAEQAM
+155 NVLRAEASS

-171 DLAVAALMAGTAE
+171 DLAVAALMADAAE
-184 HGGAVANALP
+184 HGGSVANALP

-200 GAAFPAATLTLAFSQ
+200 GATFPAATLTLAFSQ
-215 ADVAASTQDCN
+215 ADIAASTDDCN

-236 GNGAPADEQDS
+236 RSGAPAGEQDS
-247 KLTRANAALTRLQRA
+247 KLTRANAALSCLQRA
-262 MINGMRCV
+262 VTNGMRCV
-270 ADNAPDGTAA
+270 ADNAPDANAA
-280 AGLVDAFGRACVAAA
+280 ARLIDAFGQACVAAA
-295 TPELRQQLSDT
+295 TPELHQQMTDST
-306 CHQAMQAVLAEA
+306 RRAMQVVLAESS
-318 PATRHSTMALY
+318 ATRHSTMALY
-329 LLGADQS
+329 LLAVDQG
-336 AAADVSASAAD
+336 AAADVGASAAD
-347 AYVALAQKHQQA
+347 AYAALAQKHHQA
-359 AQASVDS
+359 AQASVDA
-366 AQAVLDSNRNLPA
+366 AQAVLDSNRKLPD
-379 SLRRAEA
+379 SLRRAEG
-386 PSNNAAFNQAQHQ
+386 PSDNAAFNQAQHR
-399 LTQANAEVA
+399 LTQANTEVA

-425 PAKTPELSG
+425 PSSAPELSSD
-434 YAASLADLQ
+434 AASLADLQ

-461 AQDATQAYANDAQ
+461 AQDATQAYADDAR
-474 ATLQAAQHAASPAHA
+474 AALQAAQPAASASHA
-489 VPASLRRAEE
+489 VPSSLRRAEE
-499 QDNLGSLH
+499 QDNLASLH
-507 DAQRTARDAQAQ
+507 DARRIARDAQEQ
-519 QNAAAANK
+519 QSAAASNK
-527 PVQVPQAEWD
+527 PVQVPQADWD
-537 QGVAAAQRAHAGQG
+537 RGVAAAQRAHAGHG
-551 LDEAIAR
+551 LDEAIAG
-558 ASLSGQVDG
+558 ASLSKQVEG
-567 AAAPLTTRS
+567 AAAPLTPS
-576 TPGLTAF
+576 TPGLTGF
-583 EQTLAGCD
+583 EQTLAGSD
-591 TVTLGLV
+591 AVTLGLL

-605 TQAQTL
+605 TQVQNL

-622 LSSADAAFTD
+622 LPSADAAFTD
-632 PRRTGQV
+632 PRRTQQV
-639 AGRLQQ
+639 AARLQQ

-652 GVTLDWNDPAV
+652 GVRLDWNNPAV

-670 AAQHATPEQKQIM
+670 AAQHATPEQKQVM

-711 RDPSHIGAVQTAM
+711 RDAAHIGAVQNAM
-724 QIAAINRNNALT
+724 QIAAINHNNALT
-736 PAAAGVID
+736 PAAAGVIG
-744 QMTASTFGPAFWT
+744 QMTASTFGPAFWS

-812 FDNNPEALSDAGSWY
+812 FDNNPEALSDAGAWY

-834 QAALPEKNRG
+834 QAALPERNRG
-844 AEFATWLTGPQST
+844 DEFATWLTGPQST
-857 LAHYDNTT
+857 LAHSDNTT

-883 LPEALRTALKPVDPE
+883 LPEALRAALKPVDPE

-905 YYQGGLQSFVAGKGY
+905 YYQGGLQSFVADKGY
-920 LTRDDRTSYAKT
+920 LGRDDRTSYSKT
-932 QWAAYQALPDHAAEG
+932 QWDAYQALPAHAAEG
-947 QLQTLVGRISETP
+947 QLQTLVARVSETP
-960 YTPGS
+960 YTAGS
-965 TAFHNAL
+965 VAFHNAL

-1017 ADAGNVIGAFDT
+1017 ADASDVIGAFDR
-1029 AIANGIQAADATAF
+1029 AIARVIRAADV
-1043 RNRTPREHWS
+1043 RRLRSRTPEEHWS

-1092 ADDPTAKSSSLD
+1092 ADDPTATATSRD
-1104 DFRTQTALTT
+1104 DFLTQTALTT

-1120 PKGGNVARSGANGA
+1120 PKAGNVARSGADGT

-1144 NSTLDDINDTTGIPM
+1144 NSTLDDINDATGIPM

-1188 TATLGLANLA
+1188 TAALGMANLA

-1208 SGEAIGAGLMVAAA
+1208 SGEAIGTELMVAAA
-1222 GGAAVARTLDWG
+1222 GAAGFARTLEWG
-1234 ASLPAAAR
+1234 ASLPAVAR
-1242 SGAEVSEAAAN
+1242 SGARTTDVAGNALAVERSGAEAISAEASAVPAAEAADGA
-1253 SLAVGRSAAEVIS
+1253 AAEL
-1266 SEASGVRAAGA
+1266 A
-1277 VDGVAE
+1277 
-1283 AVTTADARPA
+1283 TADLRPA
-1293 LARGAQRLRAVSGVA
+1293 LAQAARRLRAVAGLTGGV
-1308 GGLQAAQGLQQLA
+1308 QAAQGLQQLA

-1357 RERRVAVNAGR
+1357 RERRAVVNTGL
-1368 ADTDAVRTVPGH
+1368 ADTDAVRTVPRH
-1380 GDYAQLGESNIH
+1380 ADYAQLGESNIH
-1392 VPPNML
+1392 VPPDML
-1398 ASMQAEEAVSIA
+1398 ARMQAEEAVSRA
-1410 DASGRAETEIDL
+1410 DATRGANASGRANAEIDL
-1422 AVFHPHL
+1422 AAFHPHL
-1429 EAGRTGAL
+1429 DAGRTSAL
-1437 RADGIDIDVPA
+1437 HAGGIDLDVPA

-1461 GQATQA
+1461 RQATQA

-1481 HLIHRPGQRGKVIG
+1481 HLIHRPGQQGRVIG

-1515 AAALDAPFEQ
+1515 VAVLDAPFEQ

-1544 ALYGPRYSDNLSVNE
+1544 ALYGSHYSDNLGVNE

-1578 GFDDPDWTGRL
+1578 GFDDADWTAQL

-1600 DAADAATRAEG
+1600 DAAVVAERTEG
-1611 KLLPEGIRR
+1611 VVLPDGIRR
-1620 AWFEA
+1620 AWFEGA
-1625 GSGYDEPRQP
+1625 SGYDELAESNEKPS
-1635 EAETK
+1635 ETK
-1640 EIKKAQAKRLGK
+1640 KEQAKRLGK
-1652 GFTALCFSLA
+1652 GFTALCFALA
-1662 EKLAVFHAENA
+1662 ERLGAFHEENA
-1673 SQANPFAPLDMQKMV
+1673 TQANPFAALDIEKTV
-1688 RMPLSDVL
+1688 RMPLSEAL
-1696 FDKNQLPRNVLP
+1696 FDGAKFPREVIP
-1708 DGVTGFSLL
+1708 QRVTGVSLMHAL
-1717 QAMRY
+1717 RY
-1722 VDTLRGRFASMAPV
+1722 VASLRVRFESMVPV
-1736 GKQDMLAS
+1736 GKQDMLPSEA
-1744 MPFQEALLPIPDG
+1744 FQEALLPIPG
-1757 DHQAS
+1757 TDHQVHV
-1762 INDNLAIPV
+1762 NDNLAIPI
-1771 GEYGEQLSA
+1771 GEYGEQLSE
-1780 DIMRASVVMKNAAR
+1780 DIMRASIVMKNAAR
-1794 RLLAH
+1794 RLLAQ
-1799 EVLQMQTK
+1799 EVMRLQTTQG
-1807 DGELIAHTDLGTAM
+1807 DLIERTDLGTAM

-1828 DSVANAAIQSLARKN
+1828 DSIANAVIQSLARKN

-1849 IQALRLIIE
+1849 VEALRLLIE

-1865 ALRFGFGA
+1865 ALRLGFGA
-1873 LGPTLLQG
+1873 IGPTLLQG
-1881 RAYTDLIVWTDGKP
+1881 RAYTNLVVWTNGKP
-1895 VVNPKLKSA
+1895 VVNPELKTP
-1904 IRQQNNALTD
+1904 IRQQNNALTK
-1914 DYAYTNKPMTGQ
+1914 DYEYARQPLTGQ

-1935 LSEAFLQIVESYA
+1935 LSEAFLQVVESYA
-1948 QQRDA
+1948 QQRQQ
-1953 GAFVPLEDVSQAKT
+1953 GVFVPLEDVSRT
-1967 PAPSRFTILSEEIP
+1967 TDPVPSRFSILSEDVSTE
-1981 TAQLLRDHAAFNNV
+1981 QLLRGDGAYFNNT
-1995 NLDLLDHADKCLRE
+1995 NLDLLEHAKECLKDA
-2009 VQLELIRAEGIV
+2009 QLEVAHAEGVV
-2021 SDELRSRFLIAMHD
+2021 SEELRSRLVLAMHD
-2035 QKLAE
+2035 LKLAQ
-2040 SERAVILAAGAL
+2040 SEREVILAAAAV
-2052 RTHLAE
+2052 REHLAA
-2058 SGVPESITD
+2058 SHVTD
-2067 NLLDIREV
+2067 EIVNNLLDTRELV
-2075 TGLLDDE
+2075 GLLDEED
-2082 ALATYAMLIQ
+2082 LATHAMLIQ
-2092 RLNTRREEQQSVL
+2092 RLTATREEQLSIL
-2105 ADNQALRMDLV
+2105 ADSFALSEDL
-2116 AIDQAGEGAGSE
+2116 AAMNETGKEGAVAGHVRKGVAGSSVTLDGTE
-2128 SRGATGDTNGPSEG
+2128 AAD
-2142 GPAEPGAAHDMPP
+2142 PAAVSGSTPP
-2155 PVIPPSDSSPLSL
+2155 PVIPPAGSQPLGAA
-2168 PDDEGGE
+2168 DDEGEE
-2175 GSRELR
+2175 GSRPLS
-2181 GVASSLTAAF
+2181 GATSSPVTAVE
-2191 DRDRDIHRSVRSLG
+2191 RDRDIHRSVRSLG
-2205 LPQRDVAVVG
+2205 LAQSEVAAVG

-2222 GYQADRPAEPTHL
+2222 GYQAHRPPEPTHL
-2235 LVSEE
+2235 LLSEA

-2246 EGEGWTEQARPDG
+2246 GQEGWTEQARPDG
-2259 SRILTA
+2259 SRVLTA

-2289 WDQGV
+2289 WDQGI

-2307 RRQAPGDARDL
+2307 RRQAPGDERDL

-2402 VRDAQANIDMLDGRR
+2402 VRDAQANINMVDGRR

-2422 PPLFSADDRVATAVG
+2422 PPLFSGDDRVATAVG

-2453 PEGHDERVS
+2453 PEQHDELVS

-2481 ETVYEGIM
+2481 ETVHEGIM

-2524 RDTGLT
+2524 RNTGLT
-2530 TSIANSVEN
+2530 TSVANSVEN

-2559 RELPAEAPPLV
+2559 RELPAGSPPLV
-2570 VTSMAQALE
+2570 VTSMTQALE

-2630 QMRMGDELLVLGTRV
+2630 QMRMGDQLLVLGTRV

-2659 AQRYAADHAPETTTH
+2659 AQRYAADHAPETATH

-2679 PPGSPK
+2679 PPGSPE
-2685 SGDDPEPPDPP
+2685 SGDDPEPPDSP
-2696 TGIRPTG
+2696 TGLRPTG
-2703 TDPDPKPMNGPG
+2703 TGPNPKPLNGPG

-2727 APATGVNDDHL
+2727 TPETTVNDDHL

-2743 PDDDGVGAPDANPP
+2743 LEEDGVGVPDTNPP
-2757 QAEDRQAEQ
+2757 QAEDRHAEQ

-2775 FIRAGIEHRRMPS
+2775 FIRAAIEHRRMPS

-2812 PDAQWRGRLAGL
+2812 SDARWRGRLAGL
-2824 AQQDRAFVEGI
+2824 AQQDRAFVQGI
-2835 LQDLRALASPS
+2835 LQDLRALTAPS

-2869 ARKYLDAYSG
+2869 ARRYLNAYSG
-2879 YLQRAVLSAGKPCAL
+2879 YLQRAALSAGKPCAL

-2909 ARNLLNVVQK
+2909 ARDLLNVVRK
-2919 RLEHVQPYSSREEQ
+2919 RLEPVQPYPSRVEQ
-2933 RSATQLVLDQSA
+2933 RSATQLVLDGAA
-2945 LKIYSEPSLTTL
+2945 LKIYSDPSLTTL
-2957 PAKEQLR
+2957 PVKEQLR

-2988 RARAAYEG
+2988 SARAAYES
-2996 ARNELAAA
+2996 ARNEQAAA

-3010 ELAQRADLESSR
+3010 QLVQRAERESSR
-3022 LALFQRVYA
+3022 LAALERVYG
-3031 RDGSKPAEG
+3031 RDSSKPAEG
-3040 ASQPLSDK
+3040 ASQPLSK
-3048 PHSIEDV
+3048 KSHSIEDV
-3055 ISHIENAWEKLGQ
+3055 VSHIESAWEKLGE
-3068 MIEELETVFNADASG
+3068 MVDELEAVFIADASG
-3083 MSDSAIHKLLRRAAA
+3083 MSDSAIHKLLGRAGA

-3103 TAEFGKTIKGYAD
+3103 TAEFGMTINGYVD

-3122 LEESRSAFEKDGDQ
+3122 VQESRPAFEKDGDQ

-3156 RMVQF
+3156 HMVRF
-3161 MHDHLM
+3161 THEHLM
-3167 KIDSLQDIEAL
+3167 KIDSLEDIDAL
-3178 DAPLSALLG
+3178 DSPLSALLG

-3193 ERLRSALVESTD
+3193 ERLRSALVERTVE
-3205 GTGGTQ
+3205 TGRTQ

>member
-1 MFPYRPDGLVVP
+1 
-13 RAPEPAPPP
+13 
-22 PASLTAQVQGRMAQ
+22 MAQ

-236 GNGAPADEQDS
+236 GNGAPVDEQDS

-359 AQASVDS
+359 AQACVDS

-418 AGKDVVL
+418 GKDVVL
-425 PAKTPELSG
+425 PAETPELSG

-567 AAAPLTTRS
+567 AAAPLTRS

-605 TQAQTL
+605 TQVQTL

-691 DARVLWVQEHCN
+691 DARVLWVQKHCN

-724 QIAAINRNNALT
+724 QIVAINRNNALT

-989 RANRVEQWLNTPG
+989 RANRVDQWLNTPG

-1043 RNRTPREHWS
+1043 RNRTPRERWS

-1242 SGAEVSEAAAN
+1242 SGAEVSEA
-1253 SLAVGRSAAEVIS
+1253 
-1266 SEASGVRAAGA
+1266 SGVRAAGA

-1293 LARGAQRLRAVSGVA
+1293 LARAAQRLRAVSGVA

-1380 GDYAQLGESNIH
+1380 ADYAQLGESNIH
-1392 VPPNML
+1392 VPPAML
-1398 ASMQAEEAVSIA
+1398 ARMQAEEAVSSA
-1410 DASGRAETEIDL
+1410 DATRHTNASERVDAEIDP

-1429 EAGRTGAL
+1429 EAGRTRAL
-1437 RADGIDIDVPA
+1437 RADGIDLDVPA

-1453 EPALRELI
+1453 APALRELI

-1600 DAADAATRAEG
+1600 DAADAAVRAEG
-1611 KLLPEGIRR
+1611 EVLPEGVRR
-1620 AWFEA
+1620 AWFEE
-1625 GSGYDEPRQP
+1625 GSGYDELAQSNEKPG
-1635 EAETK
+1635 ETK
-1640 EIKKAQAKRLGK
+1640 KEQAKKLGK

-1662 EKLAVFHAENA
+1662 ERLGAFHEENA
-1673 SQANPFAPLDMQKMV
+1673 TQANPFAPLDIQKTV
-1688 RMPLSDVL
+1688 RMPLSEAL
-1696 FDKNQLPRNVLP
+1696 FDGARFPRDVIPQRVN
-1708 DGVTGFSLL
+1708 GVSLL
-1717 QAMRY
+1717 HALRY
-1722 VDTLRGRFASMAPV
+1722 VASLRVRFESMAPV
-1736 GKQDMLAS
+1736 GKQDMLPS
-1744 MPFQEALLPIPDG
+1744 EPFQEALLPVPG
-1757 DHQAS
+1757 TDHQVHV
-1762 INDNLAIPV
+1762 NDNLAIPI
-1771 GEYGEQLSA
+1771 GEYGEQLSE
-1780 DIMRASVVMKNAAR
+1780 DIMRASIVMKNAAR

-1799 EVLQMQTK
+1799 EVMDLQNREG
-1807 DGELIAHTDLGTAM
+1807 DLIDRTDLGTAM

-1828 DSVANAAIQSLARKN
+1828 DSIANAVIQSLARKN

-1849 IQALRLIIE
+1849 IEALRLLIE

-1873 LGPTLLQG
+1873 IGPTLLQG
-1881 RAYTDLIVWTDGKP
+1881 RAYTDLIVWTNGKP
-1895 VVNPKLKSA
+1895 AVNPKLKTP
-1904 IRQQNNALTD
+1904 IRQQNHELTK
-1914 DYAYTNKPMTGQ
+1914 DYAHARQPLTGQ

-1935 LSEAFLQIVESYA
+1935 LSEAFLQVVESYA
-1948 QQRDA
+1948 QQRQQ
-1953 GAFVPLEDVSQAKT
+1953 GVFVPLEDVSRAAG
-1967 PAPSRFTILSEEIP
+1967 PAPSRFSILSEDVSTE
-1981 TAQLLRDHAAFNNV
+1981 QLLRDDRSSFKNT
-1995 NLDLLDHADKCLRE
+1995 NLDLLEHAEECLKDA
-2009 VQLELIRAEGIV
+2009 QLEVAHAEGEV
-2021 SDELRSRFLIAMHD
+2021 SDQLRSRLLLATHD
-2035 QKLAE
+2035 HKLAE
-2040 SERAVILAAGAL
+2040 SEREVILAAAAV
-2052 RTHLAE
+2052 RDHLTA
-2058 SGVPESITD
+2058 SHVPDEIVN
-2067 NLLDIREV
+2067 NLLDRRELV
-2075 TGLLDDE
+2075 GLLDDE
-2082 ALATYAMLIQ
+2082 DLATHAMLMQ
-2092 RLNTRREEQQSVL
+2092 QLAASREEQRSIL
-2105 ADNQALRMDLV
+2105 ADSHVLRV
-2116 AIDQAGEGAGSE
+2116 DQAAMDGTGAEVAGAGHVRE
-2128 SRGATGDTNGPSEG
+2128 GVAGNPVAQDDTEAVE
-2142 GPAEPGAAHDMPP
+2142 PAAASGSTPP
-2155 PVIPPSDSSPLSL
+2155 PVIPPAGTPPLGAA
-2168 PDDEGGE
+2168 DDEGEEVG
-2175 GSRELR
+2175 R
-2181 GVASSLTAAF
+2181 ASSAAASSPVTAVE
-2191 DRDRDIHRSVRSLG
+2191 RDRDIHRSVRSLG
-2205 LPQRDVAVVG
+2205 LAQSEVAVVG

-2222 GYQADRPAEPTHL
+2222 GYQAERPTQPTHL
-2235 LVSEE
+2235 LVSGE
-2240 RYRALR
+2240 RYRALG
-2246 EGEGWTEQARPDG
+2246 EGDGWTEQARPDG

-2281 IHAAGSGY
+2281 IHAAGGGY

-2685 SGDDPEPPDPP
+2685 SGDYPEPPDPP

-3010 ELAQRADLESSR
+3010 ELAQRADQESSR
-3022 LALFQRVYA
+3022 LALLQRVYA

-3055 ISHIENAWEKLGQ
+3055 ISHIEDAWEKLGQ

-3136 DVVVI
+3136 EVVVI

>member
-1 MFPYRPDGLVVP
+1 
-13 RAPEPAPPP
+13 
-22 PASLTAQVQGRMAQ
+22 MAQ
-36 GSSLQDAV
+36 GYSLQDAV

-52 LATAEQMAMAAIA
+52 LATADQLAMAAIA

-73 QSARANTKTKQPTDL
+73 QSARTATKTQPPADL

-99 HVLDAKVVD
+99 HVFDARAVD
-108 QAGQLLKRPVQS
+108 QAGQSLKRPVQL
-120 ATGKPDLTRLHA
+120 AAGKPDLTRLHA
-132 PDAALVDRMRAQM
+132 PAPALVDHIRVQM
-145 QAGATPTEAV
+145 QAGATPAEAA
-155 NVLRAEQAM
+155 NVLRAQASS

-171 DLAVAALMAGTAE
+171 DLAVAALLADAAE
-184 HGGAVANALP
+184 HGQTDGSIANALP
-194 LAMRDL
+194 LALRDL
-200 GAAFPAATLTLAFSQ
+200 GSTFPAATLTLAFSQ
-215 ADVAASTQDCN
+215 ADIATSTQDCN

-236 GNGAPADEQDS
+236 RSGAPADEQSS
-247 KLTRANAALTRLQRA
+247 KLTRANAALARLQRA
-262 MINGMRCV
+262 LINGMRCI
-270 ADNAPDGTAA
+270 ADNAPDASAA
-280 AGLVDAFGRACVAAA
+280 AGVVDAFGRACVAAA

-306 CHQAMQAVLAEA
+306 SNQAMQAVLAEA

-329 LLGADQS
+329 LLGVDQS
-336 AAADVSASAAD
+336 AAADVSATAAD
-347 AYVALAQKHQQA
+347 AYAALAQKHQQT
-359 AQASVDS
+359 AQASVDG
-366 AQAVLDSNRNLPA
+366 AQVVLDGNRNLPA
-379 SLRRAEA
+379 SLRRAET
-386 PSNNAAFNQAQHQ
+386 PSDNAAFNQAQHQ
-399 LTQANAEVA
+399 LAQANAEVA

-418 AGKDVVL
+418 TGKDVVL
-425 PAKTPELSG
+425 PAKAPELSG

-461 AQDATQAYANDAQ
+461 ALDAAQAYTNDAQ
-474 ATLQAAQHAASPAHA
+474 ATLQAAQHAASRSHAMPAG
-489 VPASLRRAEE
+489 LRRAEE
-499 QDNLGSLH
+499 QDNLASLR

-519 QNAAAANK
+519 QNTAAANK
-527 PVQVPQAEWD
+527 PIQVPQADWD

-558 ASLSGQVDG
+558 ASLSEQMDG
-567 AAAPLTTRS
+567 AAAPLTRS

-583 EQTLAGCD
+583 EQTLVGYD

-605 TQAQTL
+605 TEIQKL

-622 LSSADAAFTD
+622 LPSADAAFID
-632 PRRTGQV
+632 PRRTQQV

-645 LAILKLA
+645 LAILKLS

-670 AAQHATPEQKQIM
+670 ASQHATPEQKQIM

-691 DARVLWVQEHCN
+691 DARVLWVQEHCS

-711 RDPSHIGAVQTAM
+711 RDPSHIGAVQSAM
-724 QIAAINRNNALT
+724 QIAAANRNNALT

-757 DQIGQLLKPSERD
+757 DQVGQLLKPSERD

-788 APYMSG
+788 APYMS
-794 ADASRALDWI
+794 ATDASRALDWI
-804 KANYKEDW
+804 KANYQEDW
-812 FDNNPEALSDAGSWY
+812 FDNNPEALSDAGAWY

-834 QAALPEKNRG
+834 QGALPERNRG

-857 LAHYDNTT
+857 LAHYDTTT

-883 LPEALRTALKPVDPE
+883 LPEALRAALKPADPE
-898 AAQRLDD
+898 AAQRLDN
-905 YYQGGLQSFVAGKGY
+905 YYQGGLQTFVAGKGY
-920 LTRDDRTSYAKT
+920 LTRDDRASYAKT

-947 QLQTLVGRISETP
+947 QLQPLVARISGTP

-989 RANRVEQWLNTPG
+989 RANRVEQWVNTPR
-1002 APIDAATEWFTGDRL
+1002 APIDAATEWFAGDRL

-1029 AIANGIQAADATAF
+1029 AIAHGIQAADASA
-1043 RNRTPREHWS
+1043 RKNRAPQEHWS

-1092 ADDPTAKSSSLD
+1092 ADDPTATSTSLE

-1144 NSTLDDINDTTGIPM
+1144 NSTLDDINDATGIPM

-1208 SGEAIGAGLMVAAA
+1208 SGEAIGTELMVAAA
-1222 GGAAVARTLDWG
+1222 GAAGLARTLEWG
-1234 ASLPAAAR
+1234 AGLPAAAR
-1242 SGAEVSEAAAN
+1242 SGAGATDVAGNAS
-1253 SLAVGRSAAEVIS
+1253 AVGRNGAEAIS
-1266 SEASGVRAAGA
+1266 SAASGVRAADA
-1277 VDGVAE
+1277 VDGVIAGVP
-1283 AVTTADARPA
+1283 AGDLRPV
-1293 LARGAQRLRAVSGVA
+1293 LARAAQRLRAVAGVT

-1321 AVWDDPEQRDHALFM
+1321 AVWDDPEQRDHELFM

-1357 RERRVAVNAGR
+1357 RERRSVADAGR
-1368 ADTDAVRTVPGH
+1368 TDTDGIRTVPGH
-1380 GDYAQLGESNIH
+1380 ANYAQLGESNIH
-1392 VPPNML
+1392 VPPDML
-1398 ASMQAEEAVSIA
+1398 ARMQAEEVAGSTGAMSHA
-1410 DASGRAETEIDL
+1410 DTRGPANAAIDL
-1422 AVFHPHL
+1422 AVLRPRL
-1429 EAGRTGAL
+1429 EAGKTRLL
-1437 RADGIDIDVPA
+1437 RADGVDIDVPA
-1448 SLRDR
+1448 SLGDR

-1461 GQATQA
+1461 VQATQA

-1503 VTDEGERIIEMD
+1503 VTEGGERIIEMD
-1515 AAALDAPFEQ
+1515 ATALDAPFEQ

-1544 ALYGPRYSDNLSVNE
+1544 ALHGPHYSDNLSVNE

-1565 ARIRALAFIAREV
+1565 ARIRALAFIAREFGV
-1578 GFDDPDWTGRL
+1578 DDTDWTARF
-1589 AHDDVFSKALS
+1589 AHDEVFLKALS
-1600 DAADAATRAEG
+1600 DAADAATRAQG

-1620 AWFEA
+1620 AWFEE
-1625 GSGYDEPRQP
+1625 GSGYDEPNQP

-1640 EIKKAQAKRLGK
+1640 EIKKAQAKQLGK

-1696 FDKNQLPRNVLP
+1696 FNENQLPRNVLP

-1953 GAFVPLEDVSQAKT
+1953 GAFVPLEDVGQAKT

-1981 TAQLLRDHAAFNNV
+1981 TAQLQRDHAAFNNV
-1995 NLDLLDHADKCLRE
+1995 NLDLLDHAEKCLRE
-2009 VQLELIRAEGIV
+2009 VQLELIRAEGVV

-2052 RTHLAE
+2052 RTHLAQ
-2058 SGVPESITD
+2058 SGVSESITD

-2116 AIDQAGEGAGSE
+2116 AIDQAGQGAGSE

-2155 PVIPPSDSSPLSL
+2155 PVIPPGDSSPLSL

-2175 GSRELR
+2175 GGEGSREPR
-2181 GVASSLTAAF
+2181 GAAPSLTAAF

-2205 LPQRDVAVVG
+2205 LPQSEVAVVG

-2222 GYQADRPAEPTHL
+2222 GYQADRPTQPTHL

-2246 EGEGWTEQARPDG
+2246 DGEGWTEQARSDG

-2273 WAGQALPD
+2273 WAGQAVPD

-2294 RVADPGLA
+2294 RVADPSLA
-2302 YAQML
+2302 YVQML
-2307 RRQAPGDARDL
+2307 RRQAPDDARDL

-2347 QPELRQRPELLVAA
+2347 PPELRQRPELLVAA

-2402 VRDAQANIDMLDGRR
+2402 VRDAQANIDMLEGRR
-2417 VREGL
+2417 MREGL
-2422 PPLFSADDRVATAVG
+2422 PLLFSADDRVATAVG

-2444 LGHGRMATN
+2444 LGHGRMARN

-2498 GQLIVPGGR
+2498 GQLIVRGGR

-2524 RDTGLT
+2524 RNTGLT
-2530 TSIANSVEN
+2530 TAIANSVEN

-2559 RELPAEAPPLV
+2559 RELPAGSPPLV
-2570 VTSMAQALE
+2570 VTSMAEALE

-2609 SSGFYRN
+2609 ASGFYRN

-2621 LWVLGDTQW
+2621 LWVMGDTQW
-2630 QMRMGDELLVLGTRV
+2630 QMQMGDELLALGTRV
-2645 KEDPGFSIPAVLTE
+2645 KEDSAFSIPAVLTE
-2659 AQRYAADHAPETTTH
+2659 AQRYAADHAPETATH

-2679 PPGSPK
+2679 PQGSPA

-2696 TGIRPTG
+2696 TGGIRSTG
-2703 TDPDPKPMNGPG
+2703 TDPDPKPIGGPG
-2715 GGAGTPELEAPS
+2715 GGAGTPESEAPS
-2727 APATGVNDDHL
+2727 APETAVNEDHL
-2738 TSKPS
+2738 ASKPGS
-2743 PDDDGVGAPDANPP
+2743 EDEGIGAPDASPP
-2757 QAEDRQAEQ
+2757 QAEDGQAEQ
-2766 RDLARAVVT
+2766 RDLAHAVVT
-2775 FIRAGIEHRRMPS
+2775 LIRAAIEHRRMPS
-2788 ELISKAQ
+2788 ELISKTQ

-2824 AQQDRAFVEGI
+2824 AQQDRAFVQGI
-2835 LQDLRALASPS
+2835 LQDLRALTAPS
-2846 ALTNKAGENTHERYA
+2846 ALINKAGENTHERYA

-2869 ARKYLDAYSG
+2869 ARRYLNIYSG
-2879 YLQRAVLSAGKPCAL
+2879 YLQRAALSAGKPCAL

-2909 ARNLLNVVQK
+2909 ARDLLNVVQK
-2919 RLEHVQPYSSREEQ
+2919 RLEPVQPYSSRVEQ
-2933 RSATQLVLDQSA
+2933 RSATQLVLDGAA
-2945 LKIYSEPSLTTL
+2945 LKIYSDPSLTTL

-2964 FGDLAQRAKQLSR
+2964 FADLAQRAQQLSR

-2988 RARAAYEG
+2988 SARAAYEG

-3004 VQTYSK
+3004 VQMYSK
-3010 ELAQRADLESSR
+3010 ELEQRADLESSR
-3022 LALFQRVYA
+3022 LALLQRVYA

-3040 ASQPLSDK
+3040 MSEPLSKK

-3055 ISHIENAWEKLGQ
+3055 ISHIESAWEKIGE
-3068 MIEELETVFNADASG
+3068 MVKELEAVFIADASG
-3083 MSDSAIHKLLRRAAA
+3083 MSDSAIHKLLGRAGT
-3098 RMEEA
+3098 RMEDA
-3103 TAEFGKTIKGYAD
+3103 TAEFGKTIKGYVD
-3116 ASSASG
+3116 ASSSG
-3122 LEESRSAFEKDGDQ
+3122 GLQEARSAFEKNGDQ

-3156 RMVQF
+3156 HMVQF
-3161 MHDHLM
+3161 MHDELM
-3167 KIDSLQDIEAL
+3167 KIDALEDIDAL
-3178 DAPLSALLG
+3178 DAPLSELLAQ
-3187 EMRHCE
+3187 MRHCE
-3193 ERLRSALVESTD
+3193 ERLRSALAESTD
-3205 GTGGTQ
+3205 ETRGAQ

>member
-1 MFPYRPDGLVVP
+1 
-13 RAPEPAPPP
+13 
-22 PASLTAQVQGRMAQ
+22 MAQ

-236 GNGAPADEQDS
+236 GNGAPVDEQDS

-359 AQASVDS
+359 AQACVDS

-418 AGKDVVL
+418 GKDVVL
-425 PAKTPELSG
+425 PAETPELSG

-567 AAAPLTTRS
+567 AAAPLTRS

-605 TQAQTL
+605 TQVQTL

-691 DARVLWVQEHCN
+691 DARVLWVQKHCN

-724 QIAAINRNNALT
+724 QIVAINRNNALT

-989 RANRVEQWLNTPG
+989 RANRVDQWLNTPG

-1043 RNRTPREHWS
+1043 RNRTPRERWS

-1242 SGAEVSEAAAN
+1242 SGAEVSEA
-1253 SLAVGRSAAEVIS
+1253 
-1266 SEASGVRAAGA
+1266 SGVRAAGA

-1293 LARGAQRLRAVSGVA
+1293 LARAAQRLRAVSGVA

-1380 GDYAQLGESNIH
+1380 ADYAQLGESNIH
-1392 VPPNML
+1392 VPPAML
-1398 ASMQAEEAVSIA
+1398 ARMQAEEAVSSA
-1410 DASGRAETEIDL
+1410 DATRHTNASERVDAEIDP

-1429 EAGRTGAL
+1429 EAGRTRAL
-1437 RADGIDIDVPA
+1437 RADGIDLDVPA

-1453 EPALRELI
+1453 APALRELI

-1600 DAADAATRAEG
+1600 DAADAAVRAEG
-1611 KLLPEGIRR
+1611 EVLPEGVRR
-1620 AWFEA
+1620 AWFEE
-1625 GSGYDEPRQP
+1625 GSGYDELAQSNEKPG
-1635 EAETK
+1635 ETK
-1640 EIKKAQAKRLGK
+1640 KEQAKKLGK

-1662 EKLAVFHAENA
+1662 ERLGAFHEENA
-1673 SQANPFAPLDMQKMV
+1673 TQANPFAPLDIQKTV
-1688 RMPLSDVL
+1688 RMPLSEAL
-1696 FDKNQLPRNVLP
+1696 FDGARFPRDVIPQRVN
-1708 DGVTGFSLL
+1708 GVSLL
-1717 QAMRY
+1717 HALRY
-1722 VDTLRGRFASMAPV
+1722 VASLRVRFESMAPV
-1736 GKQDMLAS
+1736 GKQDMLPS
-1744 MPFQEALLPIPDG
+1744 EPFQEALLPVPG
-1757 DHQAS
+1757 TDHQVHV
-1762 INDNLAIPV
+1762 NDNLAIPI
-1771 GEYGEQLSA
+1771 GEYGEQLSE
-1780 DIMRASVVMKNAAR
+1780 DIMRASIVMKNAAR

-1799 EVLQMQTK
+1799 EVMDLQNREG
-1807 DGELIAHTDLGTAM
+1807 DLIDRTDLGTAM

-1828 DSVANAAIQSLARKN
+1828 DSIANAVIQSLARKN

-1849 IQALRLIIE
+1849 IEALRLLIE

-1873 LGPTLLQG
+1873 IGPTLLQG
-1881 RAYTDLIVWTDGKP
+1881 RAYTDLIVWTNGKP
-1895 VVNPKLKSA
+1895 AVNPKLKTP
-1904 IRQQNNALTD
+1904 IRQQNHELTK
-1914 DYAYTNKPMTGQ
+1914 DYAHARQPLTGQ

-1935 LSEAFLQIVESYA
+1935 LSEAFLQVVESYA
-1948 QQRDA
+1948 QQRQQ
-1953 GAFVPLEDVSQAKT
+1953 GVFVPLEDVSRAAG
-1967 PAPSRFTILSEEIP
+1967 PAPSRFSILSEDVSTE
-1981 TAQLLRDHAAFNNV
+1981 QLLRDDRSSFKNT
-1995 NLDLLDHADKCLRE
+1995 NLDLLEHAEECLKDA
-2009 VQLELIRAEGIV
+2009 QLEVAHAEGEV
-2021 SDELRSRFLIAMHD
+2021 SDQLRSRLLLATHD
-2035 QKLAE
+2035 HKLAE
-2040 SERAVILAAGAL
+2040 SEREVILAAAAV
-2052 RTHLAE
+2052 RDHLTA
-2058 SGVPESITD
+2058 SHVPDEIVN
-2067 NLLDIREV
+2067 NLLDRRELV
-2075 TGLLDDE
+2075 GLLDDE
-2082 ALATYAMLIQ
+2082 DLATHAMLMQ
-2092 RLNTRREEQQSVL
+2092 QLAASREEQRSIL
-2105 ADNQALRMDLV
+2105 ADSHVLRV
-2116 AIDQAGEGAGSE
+2116 DQAAMDGTGAEVAGAGHVRE
-2128 SRGATGDTNGPSEG
+2128 GVAGNPVAQDDTEAVE
-2142 GPAEPGAAHDMPP
+2142 PAAASGSTPP
-2155 PVIPPSDSSPLSL
+2155 PVIPPAGTPPLGAA
-2168 PDDEGGE
+2168 DDEGEE
-2175 GSRELR
+2175 GGR
-2181 GVASSLTAAF
+2181 ASSAAASSPVTAVE
-2191 DRDRDIHRSVRSLG
+2191 RDRDIHRSVRSLG
-2205 LPQRDVAVVG
+2205 LAQSEVAVVG

-2222 GYQADRPAEPTHL
+2222 GYQAERPTQPTHL
-2235 LVSEE
+2235 LVSGE
-2240 RYRALR
+2240 RYRALG
-2246 EGEGWTEQARPDG
+2246 EGDGWTEQARPDG

-2281 IHAAGSGY
+2281 IHAAGGGY

-2685 SGDDPEPPDPP
+2685 SGDYPEPPDPP

-3010 ELAQRADLESSR
+3010 ELAQRADQESSR
-3022 LALFQRVYA
+3022 LALLQRVYA

-3055 ISHIENAWEKLGQ
+3055 ISHIEDAWEKLGQ

-3136 DVVVI
+3136 EVVVI